1 MSRQTFIFTVLAVAL
16 AAVVPVRAA
25 AQGSLPP
32 ARAIGG
38 IVPGAITGHIGVLA
52 DDSLRGRAT
61 PSPGLDAAAR
71 YVAER
76 FREAGLRPMEAPNLV
91 VRWPLVNRHLVAGGV
106 RLETQDGAAAT
117 VLGYGTD
124 FAVLPAGDTRFTGE
138 VVQLDTLGDSAAMRG
153 RIPLVHLPA
162 GNWAASAHALMASA
176 RRAGALALLAIPDST
191 QSIAAIAP
199 SGATMDHSANG
210 VPTVLLTETAA
221 RAVTGRVTLTVPMAT
236 DTVIVPYVVGVLPGR
251 DPRLRGEYV
260 IVTAHL
266 DHLGVQAPDVRG
278 DSIYNGAD
286 DNASGVAALIEIAG
300 AIGRLAERPRRSVL
314 FFATSGEEIGI
325 RGSEYFTAHPPVPL
339 ERIVAD
345 INLDGVG
352 RSWQRDTVSA
362 EGGPLSSLGHTVR
375 AVAAAHPELSLTLVD
390 DQWPDRDYFS
400 TSDQIWFAR
409 RGVPSLFLSSTGP
422 DAHYHQPSDEAGTI
436 DGDITSRIARLATWL
451 ALEVANAGERP
462 RWDEAARRARHL
474 AP

>member
-1 MSRQTFIFTVLAVAL
+1 MSGRSHSLIAL
-16 AAVVPVRAA
+16 ALALGTVVPVRVA
-25 AQGSLPP
+25 AQASTSP

-38 IVPGAITGHIGVLA
+38 ITRGAITRHIGVLA

-71 YVAER
+71 YVADR
-76 FREAGLRPMEAPNLV
+76 FRAAGLRPMAGPSLV
-91 VRWPLVNRHLVAGGV
+91 VRWPLVNRRLVAGGV
-106 RLETQDGAAAT
+106 RLETQDAAAT
-117 VLGYGTD
+117 PLRYGAD

-138 VVQLDTLGDSAAMRG
+138 VVRLSDLSDSGAARG

-162 GNWAASAHALMASA
+162 GNWAASAHAMMASA

-210 VPTVLLTETAA
+210 LPTVLLTESAA
-221 RAVTGRVTLTVPMAT
+221 RAVSGQVTLTVPMAT
-236 DTVIVPYVVGVLPGR
+236 DTLIAPYVVGMLPGR
-251 DPRLRGEYV
+251 DPKLRDQYV

-266 DHLGVQAPDVRG
+266 DHLGIQAPDARG

-300 AIGRLAERPRRSVL
+300 ALGRLAERPRRSVL

-339 ERIVAD
+339 EHIVAD
-345 INLDGVG
+345 INLDGIG
-352 RSWQRDTVSA
+352 RSWQPDTVSA
-362 EGGPLSSLGHTVR
+362 EGSPLSSLGRTVR
-375 AVAAAHPELSLTLVD
+375 LVAAAHPMLSLSLVD

-422 DAHYHQPSDEAGTI
+422 DAHYHRPSDEASTI
-436 DGDITSRIARLATWL
+436 DEDITSRIARLAAWL
-451 ALEVANAGERP
+451 ALEVANATERP

>member
-1 MSRQTFIFTVLAVAL
+1 MSARTVHLIAL
-16 AAVVPVRAA
+16 AMALGVRRPAPVN
-25 AQGSLPP
+25 AQASSAHAIDGIIP
-32 ARAIGG
+32 A
-38 IVPGAITGHIGVLA
+38 AITRHIGVLA

-71 YVAER
+71 YVGDR
-76 FREAGLRPMEAPNLV
+76 FRAAGLRPVGGPRLV
-91 VRWPLVNRHLVAGGV
+91 VRWPLVNRRLVAGGV
-106 RLETQDGAAAT
+106 GLETTHAGVTESLTYGA
-117 VLGYGTD
+117 D
-124 FAVLPAGDTRFTGE
+124 FAVLPAGDIRFTGE
-138 VVQLDTLGDSAAMRG
+138 IVRLDDLTDSSVVRG

-162 GNWAASAHALMASA
+162 GNWAASAHAMMAKA
-176 RRAGALALLAIPDST
+176 RRVGGPALLAVTDST
-191 QSIAAIAP
+191 QDIAAIAR

-210 VPTVLLTETAA
+210 VPTVLLSEAAA
-221 RAVTGRVTLTVPMAT
+221 RGLAGTVTLTVPVAT
-236 DTVIVPYVVGVLPGR
+236 DTFTPPYVVGMLPGR
-251 DPRLRGEYV
+251 DAKLRQEYV

-266 DHLGVQAPDVRG
+266 DHLGIQAPDARG

-286 DNASGVAALIEIAG
+286 DNASGIAALIEIAG
-300 AIGRLAERPRRSVL
+300 ALGRLGQRPRRSVL

-345 INLDGVG
+345 INLDGIG

-362 EGGPLSSLGHTVR
+362 EGGPLSSLGRTVR
-375 AVAAAHPELSLTLVD
+375 AVAAAHPDLSLTLVD

-422 DAHYHQPSDEAGTI
+422 DAHYHRPSDEAATI
-436 DGDITSRIARLATWL
+436 DGEITSRIARLAAWL
-451 ALEVANAGERP
+451 ALEVANATERP
-462 RWDEAARRARHL
+462 QWDEAARRARQL